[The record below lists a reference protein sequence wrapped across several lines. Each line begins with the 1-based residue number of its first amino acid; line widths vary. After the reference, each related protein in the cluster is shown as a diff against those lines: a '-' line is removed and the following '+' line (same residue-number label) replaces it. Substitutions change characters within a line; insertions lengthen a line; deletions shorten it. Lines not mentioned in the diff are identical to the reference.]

1 MTTPELE
8 TPVQPLFIAAYA
20 FFVTG
25 ALLFIAAF
33 VLTLPAHLFKSTL
46 ILSASFAALSTGE
59 QLNHPR
65 QKLVTRETVQSGQEP
80 QYHRNRNPCSLGNL
94 FDIVGL
100 LLLFI
105 AISSFFFPH

>member
-46 ILSASFAALSTGE
+46 ILSASFAALSACE
-59 QLNHPR
+59 LLNHPK
-65 QKLVTRETVQSGQEP
+65 QKIRIFFKRYVTATIVTL
-80 QYHRNRNPCSLGNL
+80 NPENT
-94 FDIVGL
+94 
-100 LLLFI
+100 
-105 AISSFFFPH
+105 